1 MSFPA
6 PARMVNPRLGTF
18 FSIFASL
25 FAALFLLVL
34 ISEQLSVPDHLLRL
48 ALFAGPLIL
57 YAVIGGSV
65 ATQDPLSYF
74 AAGRR
79 VPAGYT
85 GLILAMGAI
94 GSTFLVAGTGAF
106 FFAGFDALVLMI
118 GGLAGFV
125 FMAMMLAP
133 FYRKFGAYTVPS
145 YLGRRFQSKSLRL
158 TAAMVAAVP
167 TLLVLSAE
175 LGLGATVAARLTG
188 FTHSGMVLTLVA
200 AVTVAVA
207 PGGMRGFTWSG
218 VAQAIAALLA
228 LCVIAATVAVIV
240 TSLPVPQL
248 THGPLVR
255 NLVRNEVS
263 QGLQLLAA
271 WPLQFDLPGE
281 GQHALVKPYTSPF
294 GAIGTAGFTIGSLM
308 IAMGVASAP
317 WLLPRVAATPGV
329 YEARKSLGWATVFFG
344 LTMLTV
350 SSVAVFMREYV
361 LDLVMS
367 ERIGELP
374 SWLTGAVAFGFASFD
389 QTATGFTFE
398 SLRFDRDAV
407 LFALPIAAGLPHVF
421 VYFIFAGVIG
431 AAMLGAGATVA
442 SLAAILSEDVVQG
455 LSWEAAPSQN
465 RVWLA
470 RGFVVIAAVCGGTL
484 ALLAPTDPLRLVL
497 WAFALTGAS
506 LFPVLGLS
514 FWWKR
519 LTKTGALIGMLAG
532 FATAAFAIFASEA
545 GALPLPSAIAGIL
558 GFPVATAVAILV
570 SAFVREMSRHDLEV
584 VRDIRVPGGEII
596 YDREMRRLQLNAHT
610 RT

>member
-6 PARMVNPRLGTF
+6 RARMVNPRLGTF

-25 FAALFLLVL
+25 FAALFFLAL
-34 ISEQLSVPDHLLRL
+34 ISEQLAVSDQWLRMS
-48 ALFAGPLIL
+48 LFVGPLIL

-65 ATQDPLSYF
+65 ATQDSLSYF

-85 GLILAMGAI
+85 GLILAMCAI

-145 YLGRRFQSKSLRL
+145 YLGRRFESRGLRL
-158 TAAMVAAVP
+158 AAAMVAAVP
-167 TLLVLSAE
+167 TLLILSAE

-188 FTHSGMVLTLVA
+188 FTHSAMVLTLVA
-200 AVTVAVA
+200 AVAIAVA
-207 PGGMRGFTWSG
+207 PGGKRGFTWCG

-228 LCVIAATVAVIV
+228 LCVVAVTVAVIV

-255 NLVRNEVS
+255 NLVRNEVN

-281 GQHALVKPYTSPF
+281 GMHPLIKPYTSPF
-294 GAIGTAGFTIGSLM
+294 GAIGTVGFTIGGLM
-308 IAMGVASAP
+308 IATGVASAP

-350 SSVAVFMREYV
+350 SSVAVFMREFV
-361 LDLVMS
+361 LELVMS
-367 ERIGELP
+367 ERIGALP
-374 SWLTGAVAFGFASFD
+374 GWVTDVVAMDFASFD
-389 QTATGFTFE
+389 QAAGGFTFE

-407 LFALPIAAGLPHVF
+407 LFALPLAAGLPKVF

-431 AAMLGAGATVA
+431 AAMLGTSATAV

-455 LSWEAAPSQN
+455 LSWEVSPNQN
-465 RVWLA
+465 RVGLA
-470 RGFVVIAAVCGGTL
+470 RGFVVIAVICGGTL
-484 ALLAPTDPLRLVL
+484 TLLAPTDPLRLVL

-514 FWWKR
+514 VWWKR

-532 FATAAFAIFASEA
+532 FGTAAFAIFASEA
-545 GALPLPSAIAGIL
+545 GTFPVPSAIAGIL
-558 GFPVATAVAILV
+558 GLPVATAVAILV
-570 SAFVREMSRHDLEV
+570 SSFVREMSRHDLEV

-596 YDREMRRLQLNAHT
+596 YDREMRRLQLKAHT

>member
-1 MSFPA
+1 MSFSA
-6 PARMVNPRLGTF
+6 RGRMVNPRLGTYF
-18 FSIFASL
+18 GIFASL
-25 FAALFLLVL
+25 FAALFLLTL
-34 ISEQLSVPDHLLRL
+34 ISEQLALSDRILRL

-65 ATQDPLSYF
+65 ATQEPLGYF

-85 GLILAMGAI
+85 GLILAMCAM

-106 FFAGFDALVLMI
+106 FFIGFDALVLMI

-145 YLGRRFQSKSLRL
+145 YLGRRFESKGLRL
-158 TAAMVAAVP
+158 AAAMVAAVP

-175 LGLGATVAARLTG
+175 LGLGASVAVRLTG
-188 FTHSGMVLTLVA
+188 FSHSALVLILAGAVA
-200 AVTVAVA
+200 LAVA
-207 PGGMRGFTWSG
+207 PGGKRGFTWCG
-218 VAQAIAALLA
+218 VAQAIATLLA
-228 LCVIAATVAVIV
+228 LCIVAATVAVIV

-255 NLVRNEVS
+255 NLVRNEVN

-281 GQHALVKPYTSPF
+281 GLHALAKPYTSPF
-294 GAIGTAGFTIGSLM
+294 GAIGTVGFTIGGLM
-308 IAMGVASAP
+308 IAAGVASAP

-350 SSVAVFMREYV
+350 TSVAVFMREYV
-361 LDLVMS
+361 LELVMS
-367 ERIGELP
+367 ERIGALP
-374 SWLTGAVAFGFASFD
+374 VWLTEVVGAGLASFD
-389 QTATGFTFE
+389 QNASGFTFD
-398 SLRFDRDAV
+398 SLRFDRDGV

-421 VYFIFAGVIG
+421 GYFLMTGMIG
-431 AAMLGAGATVA
+431 AAMLGASATSV

-455 LSWEAAPSQN
+455 LSWNEEANRN

-470 RGFVVIAAVCGGTL
+470 RCFVVIAVTCGGTL
-484 ALLAPTDPLRLVL
+484 TLLAPTDPLRLVL

-514 FWWKR
+514 VWWKR
-519 LTKTGALIGMLAG
+519 LTKTGALTGMLAG
-532 FATAAFAIFASEA
+532 FGTAALAIFASES
-545 GALPLPSAIAGIL
+545 GALPIPSAIAGIL
-558 GFPVATAVAILV
+558 GLPVATAIAMLV
-570 SAFVREMSRHDLEV
+570 SSFVRETSRHDLEV

-596 YDREMRRLQLNAHT
+596 YDREMRRLQLKANV
-610 RT
+610 RS